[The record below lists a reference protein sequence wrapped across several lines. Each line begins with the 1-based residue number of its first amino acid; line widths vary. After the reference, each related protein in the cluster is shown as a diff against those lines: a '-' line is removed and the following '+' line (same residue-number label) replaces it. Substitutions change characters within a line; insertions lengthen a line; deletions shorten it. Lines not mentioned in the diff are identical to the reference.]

1 MGPKR
6 QNSLRRQHLNDT
18 QKLNK
23 EGIEVE
29 YDYPKVR
36 THDKLVVV
44 DCKYTVV
51 GAHNWTEAALTEQN
65 ESSIL
70 IKSEAIAKDFLKH
83 FYQIHDQ
90 TEKYVK
96 MGW

>member
-1 MGPKR
+1 M
-6 QNSLRRQHLNDT
+6 NDT